1 LRLTDAS
8 LAYLSACET
17 TVTTPGLAD
26 EAVHI
31 TGAFHLAG
39 YRHVIGTLWPI
50 YDDLARV
57 LDIEVYR
64 HLTAQATTPP
74 QTASTAQILHHAI
87 RALRDELA
95 DGPAEWAAH
104 IHVGS

>member
-1 LRLTDAS
+1 
-8 LAYLSACET
+8 
-17 TVTTPGLAD
+17 
-26 EAVHI
+26 VHI

-50 YDDLARV
+50 YDDLARA

-64 HLTAQATTPP
+64 HLTSQATTPP

-87 RALRDELA
+87 RALRDECA
-95 DGPAEWAAH
+95 DEPTEWAAH